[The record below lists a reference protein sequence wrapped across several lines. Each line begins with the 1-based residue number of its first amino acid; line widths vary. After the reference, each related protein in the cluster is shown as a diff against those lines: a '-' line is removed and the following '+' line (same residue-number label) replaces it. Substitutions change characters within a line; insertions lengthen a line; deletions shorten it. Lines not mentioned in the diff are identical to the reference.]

1 MASVTEPIDPGRR
14 QQWRRTTA
22 QRLRAVT
29 TRHCDDEGLDRR
41 TFNIVGMAADDR
53 GSHPVSQ
60 LGSRIM
66 VDGMQLSFA
75 GRPFRVRGSTY
86 GTFRSR
92 RDGEPFPERARV
104 EADFHAMRAAGLNV
118 VRTYTAPPPDV
129 LQIAAEVGLWLL
141 VGVAFDDWRLQRQP
155 GRAARRHVLEAGRRA
170 VAEAMGRCAGHPA
183 VMAVAVGNEVPG
195 DVVRLHG
202 IRAVEDVLAE
212 LVGEVHAADA
222 GMLATYCSFP
232 TTEYLQVEGQDLAC
246 VNVFLERPD
255 RFRAYLRHLQIVSG
269 ELPLVLSELGL
280 GSGLHGEAAQAASLA
295 WQLQA
300 VEEAG
305 CAGGVVFS
313 WTDEWAV
320 AGEPV
325 DGWGFGLTDAARRPK
340 PALEAVQR
348 WARASLRDLRSA
360 WPRVSVV
367 VCAYNEARLIE
378 ACLASL
384 QRCEYPDLEVIVCDD
399 GSTDATLELARRFPF
414 RVIAL
419 PHGGLSVA
427 RNAGIDAATG
437 EIVAFLDADA
447 ACHPEWPY
455 RLALALEDNN
465 VMAAGGP
472 NLAVPGAGFVERAV
486 GSAPGSPVQVLVSDD
501 RAEHVP
507 GCNMAFRRQA
517 LAAIGGF
524 NPVYTSAGDDVDVC
538 WRLLDRGDEIAF
550 SPAAQVRHH
559 RRASLRGYLKQQ
571 VGYGRAERM
580 VSGAHRHRF
589 KRLGR
594 PRWSGF
600 IYTPQGALRSILR
613 PVIYHGRL
621 GMAPFQGVTAHRS
634 QAALGRCSE
643 LLPLAAPLILLG
655 VLAPLSAW
663 WLTVPATVL
672 LLLGAYAAVI
682 ALTLPVPRQE
692 AHPMALRALVG
703 LLHVVQPLARAW
715 GRLRGDAVEPG
726 LEPGFEPLAWG
737 DGDGDLRAAWLLD
750 LYRDLCG
757 RGCTVRL
764 GGAYDWWDLEAS
776 IGPMLACRLATAVGW
791 SWYPLRRLALR
802 PRWLVAA
809 SLSLS
814 VSLGVGVGGLL
825 RGWGASLGALALAL
839 VAVSSLLEG
848 WRLRRCVQR
857 SLASTAAA
865 EGLHP

>member
-1 MASVTEPIDPGRR
+1 MKSSRGD
-14 QQWRRTTA
+14 
-22 QRLRAVT
+22 AV
-29 TRHCDDEGLDRR
+29 
-41 TFNIVGMAADDR
+41 FR
-53 GSHPVSQ
+53 GQPT
-60 LGSRIM
+60 SRIA
-66 VDGMQLSFA
+66 VDGMQLSFK
-75 GRPFRVRGSTY
+75 GQPFHVRGSTY
-86 GTFRSR
+86 GTFRPR
-92 RDGEPFPERARV
+92 QDGEPFPDRRRV
-104 EADFHAMRAAGLNV
+104 EADFHAMRAAGLNL

-129 LQIAAEVGLWLL
+129 LEIAQEAGLLLL
-141 VGVAFDDWRLQRQP
+141 VGVHYDDWQLQLRP
-155 GRAARRHVLEAGRRA
+155 GRDARRRVLEAGRRA

-183 VMAVAVGNEVPG
+183 VMAVAVGNEVPA

-202 IRAVEDVLAE
+202 IQAVEDVLSE

-232 TTEYLQVEGQDLAC
+232 TTEYLRIEGQDLAC
-246 VNVFLERPD
+246 FNVFLERPD

-269 ELPLVLSELGL
+269 DLPLVLSELGL
-280 GSGLHGEAAQAASLA
+280 ASGLHGEEGQAASLA

-305 CAGGVVFS
+305 CAGGIVFS
-313 WTDEWAV
+313 WTDEWSV

-325 DGWGFGLTDAARRPK
+325 DGWGFGLTGVNRQPK
-340 PALEAVQR
+340 PALEVVQR
-348 WARASLRDLRSA
+348 WARTSLRDLRPA
-360 WPRVSVV
+360 WPRISVV

-378 ACLASL
+378 SCLASL

-427 RNAGIDAATG
+427 RNTGIAAATG
-437 EIVAFLDADA
+437 AIVAFLDADA
-447 ACHPEWPY
+447 ACHMEWPY
-455 RLALALEDNN
+455 RLALAFEDDNI
-465 VMAAGGP
+465 MAAGGP

-486 GSAPGSPVQVLVSDD
+486 GSAPGGPVHVLLSDD

-538 WRLLDRGDEIAF
+538 WKLLDRGYEIAF
-550 SPAAQVRHH
+550 SPAAQVHHH

-571 VGYGRAERM
+571 AGYGRAERM
-580 VSGAHRHRF
+580 VSGAHQQRF

-600 IYTPQGALRSILR
+600 IYAQPGVLRSILR
-613 PVIYHGRL
+613 PVIYH
-621 GMAPFQGVTAHRS
+621 
-634 QAALGRCSE
+634 ALAWCSE
-643 LLPLAAPLILLG
+643 LLPLAVPLILLG
-655 VLAPLSAW
+655 LLGPLSAW

-672 LLLGAYAAVI
+672 LLLGAYAAAI
-682 ALTLPVPRQE
+682 ALTLPVPWQE
-692 AHPMALRALVG
+692 PHPGGLRVLVG
-703 LLHVVQPLARAW
+703 LLHVAQPLARAW
-715 GRLRGDAVEPG
+715 GRLRGRAVQPG
-726 LEPGFEPLAWG
+726 PEPGFGPPSW
-737 DGDGDLRAAWLLD
+737 DDGDLRTAWLLD
-750 LYRDLCG
+750 LHRDLTG
-757 RGCTVRL
+757 RGCKVRL

-791 SWYPLRRLALR
+791 SWYPQRRLALR

-809 SLSLS
+809 ALSLSLS
-814 VSLGVGVGGLL
+814 VSLSLGLGGLL
-825 RGWGASLGALALAL
+825 HGPGLSLGALALAL
-839 VAVSSLLEG
+839 VAVSGLFEG
-848 WRLRRCVQR
+848 WRLRRRVQR
-857 SLASTAAA
+857 SLAYTAEA

>member
-1 MASVTEPIDPGRR
+1 MKSSRGV
-14 QQWRRTTA
+14 
-22 QRLRAVT
+22 AV
-29 TRHCDDEGLDRR
+29 
-41 TFNIVGMAADDR
+41 FR
-53 GSHPVSQ
+53 GQPT
-60 LGSRIM
+60 SRIA
-66 VDGMQLSFA
+66 VDGMQLSFK
-75 GRPFRVRGSTY
+75 GQPFHVRGSTY
-86 GTFRSR
+86 GTFRPR
-92 RDGEPFPERARV
+92 QDGEPFPDRRRV
-104 EADFHAMRAAGLNV
+104 EADFHAMRAAGLNL

-129 LQIAAEVGLWLL
+129 LEIAQEAGLLLL
-141 VGVAFDDWRLQRQP
+141 VGVHYDDWQLQLRP
-155 GRAARRHVLEAGRRA
+155 GRDARRGVLEAGRRA

-183 VMAVAVGNEVPG
+183 VMAVAVGNEVPA

-202 IRAVEDVLAE
+202 IQAVEDVLSE
-212 LVGEVHAADA
+212 LAGEVHAADA

-232 TTEYLQVEGQDLAC
+232 TTEYLRIEGQDLAC
-246 VNVFLERPD
+246 FNVFLERPD

-269 ELPLVLSELGL
+269 DLPLVLSELGL
-280 GSGLHGEAAQAASLA
+280 ASGLHGEAGQAASLA

-348 WARASLRDLRSA
+348 WARASLRDLWSA

-367 VCAYNEARLIE
+367 VCAYNETRLIE

-613 PVIYHGRL
+613 PVIYHGHL
-621 GMAPFQGVTAHRS
+621 GMAPFQGVAAHRS
-634 QAALGRCSE
+634 QAALAWCSE
-643 LLPLAAPLILLG
+643 LLPLAVPLILLG
-655 VLAPLSAW
+655 LLGPLSAW

-672 LLLGAYAAVI
+672 LLLGAYAAAI
-682 ALTLPVPRQE
+682 ALTLPVPWQE
-692 AHPMALRALVG
+692 PHPGGLRVLVG
-703 LLHVVQPLARAW
+703 LLHVAQPLARAW
-715 GRLRGDAVEPG
+715 GRLRGEAVEPG

-737 DGDGDLRAAWLLD
+737 DGDGDGGLRAAWLLD

-814 VSLGVGVGGLL
+814 VSLGVGVGVGGLL